1 MSTTVPEATTESS
14 VSSESLKVT
23 LVDIGLCTF
32 SALLSIFIIGS
43 NVITILAI
51 CKTASLRSI
60 TNAYV
65 ASLAV
70 TDIIVGFDLIL
81 AALFMLPNLRAEL
94 FYKSIHACVLMQ
106 VIGVAMPVLSAI
118 HMTFIAVE
126 RYMYI
131 CKPYLY
137 PRVVTNRFVSCTL
150 SIAWTFGLF
159 YAILLQ
165 FTHVPYGEI
174 PLCDITKTLRIEC
187 LFYPLSAMYFP
198 VVSIIVVMYILI
210 LRVALRQTKAICST
224 VPSVAGAISQQ
235 GNTGIGDQHKNSKN
249 NASRRATLKSVKFF
263 LTVFGVFF
271 VCATPTVVV
280 VGLDFYTTVPPSLYR
295 LFNVITFMNSGMNF
309 IIYAVQ
315 NQQFRAAFLRLAP
328 WNRSR
333 Y

>member
-1 MSTTVPEATTESS
+1 MSTVPEATTQSS
-14 VSSESLKVT
+14 VSSESLEVT
-23 LVDIGLCTF
+23 LVDIGLCVF
-32 SALLSIFIIGS
+32 SALLSIFVIGS

-51 CKTASLRSI
+51 WKTAALRSI

-70 TDIIVGFDLIL
+70 TDMIVGFDLIL
-81 AALFMLPNLRAEL
+81 MALFMLPNLRAEL

-106 VIGVAMPVLSAI
+106 GISIAMTVLSVI

-137 PRVVTNRFVSCTL
+137 PRVVTKRFVSCTL
-150 SIAWTFGLF
+150 AFAWTFGIF
-159 YAILLQ
+159 YAILPQ

-174 PLCDITKTLRIEC
+174 PLCDITKTLRIEY
-187 LFYPLSAMYFP
+187 LFYCISAMYFP
-198 VVSIIVVMYILI
+198 VVCIIVAMYVLI
-210 LRVALRQTKAICST
+210 LRVALRQTKAISST
-224 VPSVAGAISQQ
+224 VPSVTGAISQQ
-235 GNTGIGDQHKNSKN
+235 GNTGTGDQHKNSKD

-271 VCATPTVVV
+271 VCVTPTVVV
-280 VGLDFYTTVPPSLYR
+280 AGLDFYTMVPPSLYR

-328 WNRSR
+328 WSKAR